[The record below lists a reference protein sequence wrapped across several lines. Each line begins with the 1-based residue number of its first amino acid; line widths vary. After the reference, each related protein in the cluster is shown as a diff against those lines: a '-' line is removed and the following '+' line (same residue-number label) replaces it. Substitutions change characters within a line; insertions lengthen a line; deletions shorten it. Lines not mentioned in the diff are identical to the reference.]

1 MILLKLVNISQQ
13 FGDKVL
19 YEKLNLQ
26 INTGEHI
33 GLIGQNGA
41 GKSTLVKIITGEVL
55 ADEGF
60 IEFPKNQSVGY
71 LDQYVRVDEQLTIYE
86 FLKQAFAKELAIE
99 EEISE
104 LYEKYSQTFDDLLL
118 ERAGKLQ
125 TKLDQSEFYQMD
137 ALIQEMAVGL
147 GLDVLGLDTLLK
159 NLSGGQRSKVILA
172 KLLLEKPDIL
182 VLDEP
187 TNHLDDKHVQWLTAF
202 LQNFPGTFVVVSHDQ
217 EFVNEITTHIADIE
231 FGTLTKYTGNLA
243 KALKQKEADHEN
255 YMKRYEAQK
264 KQIEKTENY
273 IRKNKAGSRS
283 KMAKSREKQ
292 LAKVDRLTPPTNQIK
307 PHFSFPYKE
316 IVATFAVTTQGL
328 TIGYERPLLNSI
340 DLTVR
345 YGEKVALKG
354 FNGIGKSTLL
364 KTLLGE
370 IPALAGEF
378 HYPANT
384 KVSYFEQELV
394 WESPLQTPLQYL
406 GNIFPNASN
415 KELRR
420 QLSRCGLSDQLVQE
434 SLKLLSG
441 GEQSKVKLAQLTLQT
456 SNFLI
461 LDEPTNHIDQKTKES
476 LQEALGN
483 YPGTVLV
490 VSHEQ
495 EFYEPFVDRVID
507 IEKQE
512 KD

>member
-1 MILLKLVNISQQ
+1 MLKLVNISQQ

-26 INTGEHI
+26 INTGEHV

-41 GKSTLVKIITGEVL
+41 GKSTLIKIITGEILPDGGSVEL
-55 ADEGF
+55 
-60 IEFPKNQSVGY
+60 PKNQTVGY

-86 FLKQAFAKELAIE
+86 FLTQAFAKEKAIE
-99 EEISE
+99 GEISK
-104 LYEKYSQTFDDLLL
+104 LYEEYSRTPNDTLL
-118 ERAGKLQ
+118 EKAGKFQ
-125 TKLDQSEFYQMD
+125 TQLDQSEFYQMD
-137 ALIQEMAVGL
+137 TLIQEMAVGL
-147 GLDVLGLDTLLK
+147 GLDVLGLDSFLK

-172 KLLLEKPDIL
+172 KLLLEKPAIL

-187 TNHLDDKHVQWLTAF
+187 TNHLDDKHVQWLTSF
-202 LQNFPGTFVVVSHDQ
+202 LQNFSGTFLVVSHDQ
-217 EFVNEITTHIADIE
+217 HFINEITTHIADIE

-243 KALKQKEADHEN
+243 KALKQKEANQET

-264 KQIEKTENY
+264 KQIEKTESY

-292 LAKVDRLTPPTNQIK
+292 LAKVERMTPPTNQIQ
-307 PHFSFPYKE
+307 PNFDFPYKE

-328 TIGYERPLLNSI
+328 TIGYEKPLLKPI
-340 DLTVR
+340 DLSIR
-345 YGEKVALKG
+345 YGEKVVLKG

-364 KTLLGE
+364 KTLLGK
-370 IPALAGEF
+370 IPALSGEF
-378 HYPANT
+378 YYPANT
-384 KVSYFEQELV
+384 KIDYFEQELT
-394 WESPLQTPLQYL
+394 WQSPLQTPLQYL
-406 GNIFPNASN
+406 EEKFPSTSY

-420 QLSRCGLSDQLVQE
+420 QLSRCGLNSQLVQE
-434 SLKLLSG
+434 SLQLLSG
-441 GEQSKVKLAQLTLQT
+441 GEQTKVKLAQMTLQT

-476 LQEALGN
+476 LQETLGN
-483 YPGTVLV
+483 YQGTVLV

-495 EFYEPFVDRVID
+495 EFYSSFVDRVID
-507 IEKQE
+507 IEKQ
-512 KD
+512 DTI